1 MAVVRAFPEARA
13 GPAGSLLQDIAQG
26 WHRPATEASRGG
38 RDVMCPF
45 DALSHVFLEA
55 PSAAE

>member
-13 GPAGSLLQDIAQG
+13 GLAGSLLQDTAQG

-38 RDVMCPF
+38 RDVMCLFVAP
-45 DALSHVFLEA
+45 SHVFLEA
-55 PSAAE
+55 PSTAE